1 MTDWTKALSEIAP
14 QELQRARDMATQT
27 GEPIALIIR
36 RLGLA
41 SDASIASA
49 LSRATGLTQAQRAHY
64 SEAPFWGEIL
74 STRFLAK
81 ICAVPLALEGDH
93 LIVAMADP
101 TQIEAV
107 DALRAAARGRLRIV
121 IGQFDDIERALLRD
135 TDGGFAQA
143 ETDEDDAEGLL
154 RAAGETPTVRLV
166 DDFLALAARR
176 RASDLHIESFR
187 DRLRIRI
194 RIDGVLHEAGSISP
208 AAARSVIS
216 RVKIIAG
223 LDIADRR
230 LPQDGRARVTLGDR
244 TLDLRVA
251 TAPAEHGENVSIRLL
266 EDRTQTIALSGLGFS
281 EPQLAL
287 LHSALSAPFG
297 LIIVAGPTG
306 AGKSTTLAGMVSQL
320 NHPSRKIISIEDPIE
335 HRLDGVHQIAVR
347 PEIGLTFAT
356 ALRSI
361 LRHDPDIL
369 VVGELRDGETAQIA
383 VDAALT
389 GHLVLA
395 TVHANDAAGAVPRLL
410 DLGVEPS
417 LLRSTLR
424 LSLAQRLVR
433 RLCATC
439 RRQSTHGASA
449 EAGSG
454 LGAGFEAVGCPSC
467 EQTGYRGRVGV
478 FEPLPFDAARAALI
492 RSGVSSQDLIQSD
505 GEALPSL
512 LDDAYRQVR
521 AGITSAQE
529 IRRVLGIVDA

>member
-27 GEPIALIIR
+27 GEPIALVIR

-64 SEAPFWGEIL
+64 PEAPFWGEIL

-135 TDGGFAQA
+135 TDGGFAQT

-208 AAARSVIS
+208 GAARSVIS
-216 RVKIIAG
+216 RMKIIAG

-439 RRQSTHGASA
+439 RRQTTHHAGA

-505 GEALPSL
+505 CEALPSL

-521 AGITSAQE
+521 AGVTSAQE